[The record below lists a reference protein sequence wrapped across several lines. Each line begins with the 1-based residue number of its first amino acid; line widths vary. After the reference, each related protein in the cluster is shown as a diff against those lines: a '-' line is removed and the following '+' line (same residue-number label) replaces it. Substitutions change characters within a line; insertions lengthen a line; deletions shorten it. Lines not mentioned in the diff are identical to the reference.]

1 LLASEPALSERAAAL
16 VLDGLAQPRSA
27 TERALGTFL
36 GDAIVVAGLLGGTPA
51 QPGTRATP
59 VAVTATPEVI
69 ASADQVGAP
78 GLESPLEFSPELSAR
93 EHAVLSLIAGGLA
106 NKQIAQQL
114 AISERTVKVHV
125 SSVLNKLGADNRA
138 RAAVLATQHGLL

>member
-1 LLASEPALSERAAAL
+1 
-16 VLDGLAQPRSA
+16 
-27 TERALGTFL
+27 
-36 GDAIVVAGLLGGTPA
+36 
-51 QPGTRATP
+51 